1 MGRATNWAKF
11 SASASLGVI
20 HRGHEKDSL
29 KLMSTYLPKDGSP
42 GSYAEGG
49 GLFGL
54 GLIHANHGSPAI
66 VDYLQVH
73 STEGDQ
79 LLEVSAVFETL
90 FLV

>member
-1 MGRATNWAKF
+1 MDRDNLEWLGRATNWAKF

-20 HRGHEKDSL
+20 HRGHEKDAL

-54 GLIHANHGSPAI
+54 GLIHANHGSTAI
-66 VDYLQVH
+66 VDYLQVFDCLI
-73 STEGDQ
+73 DQ
-79 LLEVSAVFETL
+79 
-90 FLV
+90 